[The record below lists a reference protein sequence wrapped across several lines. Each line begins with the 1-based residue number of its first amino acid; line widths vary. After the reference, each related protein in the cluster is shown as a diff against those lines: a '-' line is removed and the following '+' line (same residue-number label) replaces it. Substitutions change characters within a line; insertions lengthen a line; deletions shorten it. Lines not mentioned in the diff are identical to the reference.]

1 MIVEFNLANLLWVI
15 SALLAGFWALAKII
29 SKQNTAIVNGRF
41 DTHEALDAV
50 HYTQLEKRLD
60 GIELT
65 AQVEANQWQRVER
78 ELLNLKAEIP
88 VHYVRRDDYIRGQ
101 SVLEA
106 KIDGLGMK
114 MENAQL
120 RATKPLD

>member
-1 MIVEFNLANLLWVI
+1 MIVEFNLANILWVI
-15 SALLAGFWALAKII
+15 FALLSGFWAMAKVI
-29 SKQNTAIVNGRF
+29 SRQNHTIVNTRF
-41 DTHEALDAV
+41 DNHELLDAANNKE
-50 HYTQLEKRLD
+50 LKRRLD
-60 GIELT
+60 GIETT
-65 AQVEANQWQRVER
+65 AKAEANQWQRIER

-88 VHYVRRDDYIRGQ
+88 VHYVRREDYIRGQ

-120 RATKPLD
+120 RAAKTD